1 MREFY
6 FNINFKSQGRAC
18 SELKIPRLTDQ
29 KTQNVY
35 ALWSQS
41 RIKLGITFVSRKPLL
56 HSMDSF
62 PGKMK
67 FCAIEKFWLAE

>member
-1 MREFY
+1 M
-6 FNINFKSQGRAC
+6 
-18 SELKIPRLTDQ
+18 DQ